1 MDMNL
6 TENYRKPFKFF
17 WITLLFRQNN
27 YHRYGVLL
35 HTLKVV
41 LGVIKDNDYRFLAA
55 AFLHDIG
62 KPFVAYQ
69 KPSDKEKGIYSFT
82 SHEEKSYDIIKN
94 WPFISDWT
102 KDIVRYHFI
111 ILDMK
116 RKKNVEEE
124 KYHKLK
130 NIWNT
135 FDDSFQQDLQIFLKY
150 DSFGKV

>member
-1 MDMNL
+1 
-6 TENYRKPFKFF
+6 
-17 WITLLFRQNN
+17 
-27 YHRYGVLL
+27 
-35 HTLKVV
+35 
-41 LGVIKDNDYRFLAA
+41 
-55 AFLHDIG
+55 
-62 KPFVAYQ
+62 
-69 KPSDKEKGIYSFT
+69 EKGIYSFT

-116 RKKNVEEE
+116 RKKNKEEE
-124 KYHKLK
+124 KYQDLK